1 MIRVFYGKDEFSIH
15 EKIKGIRIAATSSEL
30 GDVNTVFL
38 DGKDLSRQELI
49 ATASTVPF
57 MSDNRLVIVDNLVK
71 KFEFNRG
78 GAKPTLGD
86 WEGIESDLKIIPE
99 TTDLIFR
106 EGDVNSR
113 NPMIVALKKVAEVQ
127 FFQSLRHQE
136 VIGWIIKRAD
146 YLNTMID
153 RPAAALLAESIGGDL
168 RILNTEL
175 EKLSLYRKGE
185 TIRRQD
191 VSDLVAYVREQ
202 SIFRVVDAAIEGDT
216 GQSLKMAGL
225 LINAGSSPSMVIR
238 MIERQVRLL
247 LLTRDMKARNV
258 SNSDIGKKLSLSGYP
273 LQKTLDMERK
283 LSRKSFAFMHD
294 LILDTELNIREGFL
308 SEELALD
315 LLIGRIGHY
324 KSSS

>member
-49 ATASTVPF
+49 STASTVPF

-71 KFEFNRG
+71 KFEFSRG
-78 GAKPTLGD
+78 GVKPKLGD

-185 TIRRQD
+185 IIRRQD

-202 SIFRVVDAAIEGDT
+202 SIFRVVDAAIEGNT

-294 LILDTELNIREGFL
+294 LILDTELNIREGFI

>member
-1 MIRVFYGKDEFSIH
+1 M
-15 EKIKGIRIAATSSEL
+15 
-30 GDVNTVFL
+30 
-38 DGKDLSRQELI
+38 
-49 ATASTVPF
+49 
-57 MSDNRLVIVDNLVK
+57 
-71 KFEFNRG
+71 
-78 GAKPTLGD
+78 
-86 WEGIESDLKIIPE
+86 
-99 TTDLIFR
+99 
-106 EGDVNSR
+106 
-113 NPMIVALKKVAEVQ
+113 Q

-185 TIRRQD
+185 TIRKQD

-202 SIFRVVDAAIEGDT
+202 SIFRVVDAAIEGNT

>member
-1 MIRVFYGKDEFSIH
+1 LIRVFYGKDEFSIH

-71 KFEFNRG
+71 KFEFSRG
-78 GAKPTLGD
+78 GPKAKLGD

-202 SIFRVVDAAIEGDT
+202 SIFRVVDAAIEGNT

-294 LILDTELNIREGFL
+294 LILDTELNIREGFI

>member
-1 MIRVFYGKDEFSIH
+1 MIRVFYGKDEFSIY

-202 SIFRVVDAAIEGDT
+202 SIFRVVDAAIEGNT

-283 LSRKSFAFMHD
+283 LSSKSFAFMHD